1 MPLKVEPFL
10 WDVASHALGGL
21 WGSDSHRLLAEQ
33 AEIDDTGHVTDE
45 AYHGDGGGGGGGDGE
60 HHSEFGV
67 HISFDD
73 LYASILFFTFIYVMG
88 AFAQRVLK
96 MPSLVGEIFAGIIL
110 GPPVA
115 GWVPN
120 PEAFVMLG
128 EIGLILLVLE
138 AGIDIDVTM
147 LKLIGTRGLIIA
159 IVGSVLPIGIGIAVA
174 FALGVDTKG
183 AIAAGC
189 CFGPTSLGIAMNIL
203 RQGKIINTPVGQLI
217 VSAAVIDDMI
227 ALIILSLL
235 SALAGPVSVV
245 DLVMP
250 VVSAVLFLGLGGYI
264 ALTWFPRLFN
274 RFVLPKVAEEKRAP
288 VELAVM
294 LGLLLGL
301 MPATYYAKASFLMGA
316 FIAGLAFC
324 RSNDLH
330 HIFVRQFKRILQWLM
345 RIFFAASIGFQ
356 VPIRNFGDGT
366 VIWQGLVFC
375 VALLGKIFTGFLV
388 PNFNQSRRFTDI
400 HLRDCLITG
409 FSMAAEGEFAFVIA
423 VFAVDSG
430 IISINLYASIV
441 LAVLLST
448 IIPPFLLRFTIS
460 HYNKKAEEKV
470 AKAAEEEFQ
479 DEDATD
485 GSIRRDNKEKQ
496 LREGIKNDTTVF
508 LCIQTQSESS
518 WGLLTKLMSTMQ
530 RLGVEVIDHR
540 SWHPRGVDTT
550 LVNEVFVK
558 DNLKGAKVREDGHM
572 RTLDDRVNEI
582 QQTLLKTINQ
592 DVAKVKVSRWFPG
605 VLEEIK
611 EETEEVTSTTAT
623 KRRLTVTQTIMKEA
637 AVELE
642 KRKERQTHATKAKTV
657 EEILAEQEG
666 RPAPVVKDESLRNLE
681 AGLGPGALGGG
692 PAEGDKEAGIRRRP
706 RRVRQKMRSTPVVGG
721 GLFDTPSGGTDPAPE
736 QSMTDFRKEME
747 ENKKEGKKTGFKMPQ
762 SSGQPAEIIVNG
774 EAYKIRI
781 SSMTLQ
787 RIRSGYSGQQV
798 EDGSIKIDPSDVPIE
813 YRLAGF
819 VRNDRSLA
827 TVTEETEM
835 DDSVH
840 SNAKE

>member
-1 MPLKVEPFL
+1 MP
-10 WDVASHALGGL
+10 
-21 WGSDSHRLLAEQ
+21 
-33 AEIDDTGHVTDE
+33 
-45 AYHGDGGGGGGGDGE
+45 
-60 HHSEFGV
+60 
-67 HISFDD
+67 ISR
-73 LYASILFFTFIYVMG
+73 YASTYFLIYTPSFI
-88 AFAQRVLK
+88 RN
-96 MPSLVGEIFAGIIL
+96 S
-110 GPPVA
+110 
-115 GWVPN
+115 
-120 PEAFVMLG
+120 
-128 EIGLILLVLE
+128 LILLVLE
-138 AGIDIDVTM
+138 AGIDIDITM

-159 IVGSVLPIGIGIAVA
+159 IIGSVLPIGIGIAVA
-174 FALGVDTKG
+174 FALGIDTKG

-235 SALAGPVSVV
+235 SALAGPVSVA
-245 DLVMP
+245 DLVIP
-250 VVSAVLFLGLGGYI
+250 VVSAFLFLGLGGYI
-264 ALTWFPRLFN
+264 ALTWFPRLFH
-274 RFVLPKVAEEKRAP
+274 RYVLAKVRAEEKRAP
-288 VELAVM
+288 IELAVM

-301 MPATYYAKASFLMGA
+301 MPATYYARASFLMGA
-316 FIAGLAFC
+316 FLAGLAFC

-330 HIFVRQFKRILQWLM
+330 HIFVRQFKRLLQWLM

-375 VALLGKIFTGFLV
+375 LALLGKIFTGFIV
-388 PNFNQSRRFTDI
+388 PNFNQTQRFTDV
-400 HLRDCLITG
+400 HLRDCLVTG

-448 IIPPFLLRFTIS
+448 IIPPFALRFTIS
-460 HYNKKAEEKV
+460 HYNKKAEERV
-470 AKAAEEEFQ
+470 AKAAKEEFQ
-479 DEDATD
+479 GEDASLRGD
-485 GSIRRDNKEKQ
+485 KEQQ

-508 LCIQTQSESS
+508 LCIQTQSTST

-558 DNLKGAKVREDGHM
+558 DNLRGAKVREDGQI
-572 RTLDDRVNEI
+572 RTLDDRVEEI
-582 QQTLLKTINQ
+582 QQALQKTINQ
-592 DVAKVKVSRWFPG
+592 EGAKVKVSRWFPG
-605 VLEEIK
+605 VLQEIK
-611 EETEEVTSTTAT
+611 EETEEVTSTKRTT
-623 KRRLTVTQTIMKEA
+623 KRLSVTETIMKEA

-666 RPAPVVKDESLRNLE
+666 RPMPVVPQESLRNLE
-681 AGLGPGALGGG
+681 AGLGAAAVGGG
-692 PAEGDKEAGIRRRP
+692 ATGGEAEAGVRRRP

-721 GLFDTPSGGTDPAPE
+721 GLFDTPGDRADSAP
-736 QSMTDFRKEME
+736 QKSMADFRKDVE
-747 ENKKEGKKTGFKMPQ
+747 ENKKAGKKPSFKMPQ
-762 SSGQPAEIIVNG
+762 SSGQAAEIIVNG

-781 SSMTLQ
+781 SPMTLQ
-787 RIRSGYSGQQV
+787 RIKSGYSGQQV
-798 EDGSIKIDPSDVPIE
+798 EDGSIKIDPKDVPIE

-819 VRNDRSLA
+819 VRNDQALA
-827 TVTEETEM
+827 TVTEEKEM
-835 DDSVH
+835 DESTH
-840 SNAKE
+840 SHTTKE

>member
-1 MPLKVEPFL
+1 MCVVRHDPY
-10 WDVASHALGGL
+10 GL
-21 WGSDSHRLLAEQ
+21 NL
-33 AEIDDTGHVTDE
+33 
-45 AYHGDGGGGGGGDGE
+45 
-60 HHSEFGV
+60 
-67 HISFDD
+67 
-73 LYASILFFTFIYVMG
+73 LYAHFSLCFDIYFLICTPPFI
-88 AFAQRVLK
+88 RN
-96 MPSLVGEIFAGIIL
+96 S
-110 GPPVA
+110 
-115 GWVPN
+115 
-120 PEAFVMLG
+120 
-128 EIGLILLVLE
+128 LILLVLE
-138 AGIDIDVTM
+138 AGIDIDITM

-159 IVGSVLPIGIGIAVA
+159 IIGSVLPIGIGIAVA
-174 FALGVDTKG
+174 FALGIDTKG

-235 SALAGPVSVV
+235 SALAGPVSVA
-245 DLVMP
+245 DLVIP
-250 VVSAVLFLGLGGYI
+250 VVSAFLFLGLGGYI
-264 ALTWFPRLFN
+264 ALAWFPRLFN
-274 RFVLPKVAEEKRAP
+274 RYVLAKVKAEEKRAP
-288 VELAVM
+288 IELAVM

-330 HIFVRQFKRILQWLM
+330 HIFVRQFKRLLQWLM

-388 PNFNQSRRFTDI
+388 PNFNQTQRFTDV

-448 IIPPFLLRFTIS
+448 IIPPFALRFTIS
-460 HYNKKAEEKV
+460 HYNKKAEERV
-470 AKAAEEEFQ
+470 AKAAKEEFQ
-479 DEDATD
+479 GEDASLRGD
-485 GSIRRDNKEKQ
+485 KEQQ

-508 LCIQTQSESS
+508 LCIQTQSTST

-540 SWHPRGVDTT
+540 SWHPRGLDTT

-558 DNLKGAKVREDGHM
+558 DNLRGAKVREDGQI
-572 RTLDDRVNEI
+572 RTLDDRVEEI
-582 QQTLLKTINQ
+582 QQALQKTINQ
-592 DVAKVKVSRWFPG
+592 EGAKVKVSRWFPG
-605 VLEEIK
+605 VLQEIK
-611 EETEEVTSTTAT
+611 EETEEVTSTKRTT
-623 KRRLTVTQTIMKEA
+623 KRLSVTETIMKEA

-666 RPAPVVKDESLRNLE
+666 RPMPVVPQESLRNLE
-681 AGLGPGALGGG
+681 AGLGAAALGGG
-692 PAEGDKEAGIRRRP
+692 PTGGEAEAGVRRRP

-721 GLFDTPSGGTDPAPE
+721 GLFDTPGDRADSAP
-736 QSMTDFRKEME
+736 QKSMADFRKDVE
-747 ENKKEGKKTGFKMPQ
+747 ENKKAGKKPSFKMPQ
-762 SSGQPAEIIVNG
+762 SSGQAAEIIVNG

-781 SSMTLQ
+781 SPMTLQ
-787 RIRSGYSGQQV
+787 RIKSGYSGQQV
-798 EDGSIKIDPSDVPIE
+798 EDGSIKIDPKDVPIE

-819 VRNDRSLA
+819 VRNDQALA
-827 TVTEETEM
+827 TVTEEKEM
-835 DDSVH
+835 DESTH
-840 SNAKE
+840 SHATKE

>member
-1 MPLKVEPFL
+1 
-10 WDVASHALGGL
+10 
-21 WGSDSHRLLAEQ
+21 
-33 AEIDDTGHVTDE
+33 
-45 AYHGDGGGGGGGDGE
+45 
-60 HHSEFGV
+60 
-67 HISFDD
+67 
-73 LYASILFFTFIYVMG
+73 
-88 AFAQRVLK
+88 
-96 MPSLVGEIFAGIIL
+96 
-110 GPPVA
+110 
-115 GWVPN
+115 
-120 PEAFVMLG
+120 
-128 EIGLILLVLE
+128 
-138 AGIDIDVTM
+138 M
-147 LKLIGTRGLIIA
+147 LKLIGTRGFIIA
-159 IVGSVLPIGIGIAVA
+159 IVGSILPIGLGIAIA

-203 RQGKIINTPVGQLI
+203 RQGKIVNTPVGQLI

-235 SALAGPVSVV
+235 SALTGPVSVV

-250 VVSAVLFLGLGGYI
+250 VVSAFLFLGLGGYI

-274 RFVLPKVAEEKRAP
+274 RFVLAKVSEEKRAP
-288 VELAVM
+288 LELAVM

-301 MPATYYAKASFLMGA
+301 MPATYYARASFLMGA

-330 HIFVRQFKRILQWLM
+330 HIFVRQFKRLLQWLM

-375 VALLGKIFTGFLV
+375 IALLGKIFTGFLV
-388 PNFNQSRRFTDI
+388 PNFNQARRFTDI

-430 IISINLYASIV
+430 IISVNLYASIV

-448 IIPPFLLRFTIS
+448 IIPPFALRFTIS

-479 DEDATD
+479 DEGAAD
-485 GSIRRDNKEKQ
+485 GSIRRDDKEKQ

-518 WGLLTKLMSTMQ
+518 WGLLTKLMSAMQ

-582 QQTLLKTINQ
+582 QQTLLKTISQ
-592 DVAKVKVSRWFPG
+592 EGAKVKVSRWFPG
-605 VLEEIK
+605 VLQEIK
-611 EETEEVTSTTAT
+611 EEIEEVTSSKAT
-623 KRRLTVTQTIMKEA
+623 KRRLTVTETIMKEA
-637 AVELE
+637 AAELE
-642 KRKERQTHATKAKTV
+642 KRKERQTHATKSKTI

-666 RPAPVVKDESLRNLE
+666 RPVPVVKDESLRNLE
-681 AGLGPGALGGG
+681 AGLGPGALGGDT
-692 PAEGDKEAGIRRRP
+692 AEGEKDAGVRRRP

-721 GLFDTPSGGTDPAPE
+721 GLFDTPSGGGDSGPQQT
-736 QSMTDFRKEME
+736 MTDFRKEVE
-747 ENKKEGKKTGFKMPQ
+747 ENKKAGKKPSFKMPQ

-781 SSMTLQ
+781 SPMTLQ

-819 VRNDRSLA
+819 VRNDRALA
-827 TVTEETEM
+827 TVSEETEL
-835 DDSVH
+835 DESVH
-840 SNAKE
+840 SQTTKE

>member
-1 MPLKVEPFL
+1 VLLLSIYLPF
-10 WDVASHALGGL
+10 
-21 WGSDSHRLLAEQ
+21 
-33 AEIDDTGHVTDE
+33 IK
-45 AYHGDGGGGGGGDGE
+45 
-60 HHSEFGV
+60 
-67 HISFDD
+67 IS
-73 LYASILFFTFIYVMG
+73 
-88 AFAQRVLK
+88 
-96 MPSLVGEIFAGIIL
+96 
-110 GPPVA
+110 
-115 GWVPN
+115 
-120 PEAFVMLG
+120 
-128 EIGLILLVLE
+128 LILLVLE

-147 LKLIGTRGLIIA
+147 LKLIGTRGFIIA
-159 IVGSVLPIGIGIAVA
+159 IIGSVLPIALGIAIA

-203 RQGKIINTPVGQLI
+203 RQGKIVNTPVGQLI

-235 SALAGPVSVV
+235 SALTGPVSVV

-250 VVSAVLFLGLGGYI
+250 VVSAILFLGLGGYI
-264 ALTWFPRLFN
+264 ALTWFPHLFN
-274 RFVLPKVAEEKRAP
+274 KYVLAKMPEEKRAP
-288 VELAVM
+288 LELAVM

-324 RSNDLH
+324 RSHDLH

-356 VPIRNFGDGT
+356 VPIKNFGDGK

-375 VALLGKIFTGFLV
+375 IALLGKIFTGFLV
-388 PNFNQSRRFTDI
+388 PNFNQARRYTDI

-470 AKAAEEEFQ
+470 AKAAEEEFHG
-479 DEDATD
+479 EDD
-485 GSIRRDNKEKQ
+485 GSMRRDDKEKQ

-508 LCIQTQSESS
+508 LCIQTQSEST

-558 DNLKGAKVREDGHM
+558 DNLKGAKVREDGHV
-572 RTLDDRVNEI
+572 RTLEDRVNEI
-582 QQTLLKTINQ
+582 QETLLKTINQ
-592 DVAKVKVSRWFPG
+592 KGAKVKVSRWFPG

-611 EETEEVTSTTAT
+611 EEIEEVTSSKAT
-623 KRRLTVTQTIMKEA
+623 RRRLTVTETIMKEA

-666 RPAPVVKDESLRNLE
+666 RPAPLVQDESLRNLE
-681 AGLGPGALGGG
+681 AGLGAGALGGG
-692 PAEGDKEAGIRRRP
+692 PAEGEKEAGVRRRP

-721 GLFDTPSGGTDPAPE
+721 GLFETPGGGTDSTAQE
-736 QSMTDFRKEME
+736 TMADFRKEVE
-747 ENKKEGKKTGFKMPQ
+747 ENKKAGKKTSFQMPQ

-781 SSMTLQ
+781 SPMTLQ
-787 RIRSGYSGQQV
+787 RIRSGYSGQQL

-819 VRNDRSLA
+819 VRNDRALA
-827 TVTEETEM
+827 TVSEETEM
-835 DDSVH
+835 DESVH
-840 SNAKE
+840 SHSKG

>member
-1 MPLKVEPFL
+1 MDLFAHFSFCF
-10 WDVASHALGGL
+10 DIFSHIHTL
-21 WGSDSHRLLAEQ
+21 
-33 AEIDDTGHVTDE
+33 
-45 AYHGDGGGGGGGDGE
+45 
-60 HHSEFGV
+60 
-67 HISFDD
+67 SF
-73 LYASILFFTFIYVMG
+73 ILN
-88 AFAQRVLK
+88 
-96 MPSLVGEIFAGIIL
+96 S
-110 GPPVA
+110 
-115 GWVPN
+115 
-120 PEAFVMLG
+120 
-128 EIGLILLVLE
+128 LILLVLE
-138 AGIDIDVTM
+138 AGIDIDITM

-159 IVGSVLPIGIGIAVA
+159 IIGSVLPIGIGIGVA
-174 FALGVDTKG
+174 FALGIDTKG

-235 SALAGPVSVV
+235 SALAGPVSVA
-245 DLVMP
+245 DLVIP
-250 VVSAVLFLGLGGYI
+250 VVSAFLFLGLGGYL

-274 RFVLPKVAEEKRAP
+274 RYVLAKVRAEEKRAP
-288 VELAVM
+288 IELAVM

-375 VALLGKIFTGFLV
+375 IALLGKIFTGFLV
-388 PNFNQSRRFTDI
+388 PNFNQTQRFTDV

-448 IIPPFLLRFTIS
+448 IIPPFALRFTIS
-460 HYNKKAEEKV
+460 HYNKKAEERV
-470 AKAAEEEFQ
+470 AKAAKEEFQ
-479 DEDATD
+479 GEDASLRGD
-485 GSIRRDNKEKQ
+485 KEQQ

-508 LCIQTQSESS
+508 LCIQTQSTST

-540 SWHPRGVDTT
+540 SWHPRGLDTT

-558 DNLKGAKVREDGHM
+558 DSLRGAKVREDGQI
-572 RTLDDRVNEI
+572 RTLDDRVEEI
-582 QQTLLKTINQ
+582 QQALQKTIHQ
-592 DVAKVKVSRWFPG
+592 EGAKVKVSRWFPG
-605 VLEEIK
+605 VLQEIK
-611 EETEEVTSTTAT
+611 EETEEVTSTKRTT
-623 KRRLTVTQTIMKEA
+623 KRLSVTETIMKEA

-666 RPAPVVKDESLRNLE
+666 RPMPVVPQESLRNLE
-681 AGLGPGALGGG
+681 AGLGAAALGGG
-692 PAEGDKEAGIRRRP
+692 ATGGEAEAGVRRRP

-721 GLFDTPSGGTDPAPE
+721 GLFDTPGDGADSAPQ
-736 QSMTDFRKEME
+736 QSMSDFRKDVE
-747 ENKKEGKKTGFKMPQ
+747 ENKKAGKKSSFKMPQ
-762 SSGQPAEIIVNG
+762 SSGQAAEIIVNG

-781 SSMTLQ
+781 SPMTLKH
-787 RIRSGYSGQQV
+787 IKSGYSGQQV
-798 EDGSIKIDPSDVPIE
+798 EDGSIKIDPKDVPIE

-819 VRNDRSLA
+819 VRNDQALA
-827 TVTEETEM
+827 TVTEEKEM
-835 DDSVH
+835 DGSTH
-840 SNAKE
+840 SHTTKE

>member
-1 MPLKVEPFL
+1 MTIRN
-10 WDVASHALGGL
+10 S
-21 WGSDSHRLLAEQ
+21 
-33 AEIDDTGHVTDE
+33 
-45 AYHGDGGGGGGGDGE
+45 
-60 HHSEFGV
+60 
-67 HISFDD
+67 
-73 LYASILFFTFIYVMG
+73 
-88 AFAQRVLK
+88 
-96 MPSLVGEIFAGIIL
+96 
-110 GPPVA
+110 
-115 GWVPN
+115 
-120 PEAFVMLG
+120 
-128 EIGLILLVLE
+128 LILLVLE
-138 AGIDIDVTM
+138 AGIDIDITM

-159 IVGSVLPIGIGIAVA
+159 IIGSVLPIGIGIAVA
-174 FALGVDTKG
+174 FALGIDTKG

-235 SALAGPVSVV
+235 SALAGPVSVAE
-245 DLVMP
+245 LVIP
-250 VVSAVLFLGLGGYI
+250 VISAFLFLGLGGYI
-264 ALTWFPRLFN
+264 ALTWFPRLFH
-274 RFVLPKVAEEKRAP
+274 RYVLAKVRAEEKRAP
-288 VELAVM
+288 IELAVM

-301 MPATYYAKASFLMGA
+301 MPATYYARASFLMGA
-316 FIAGLAFC
+316 FLAGLAFC

-330 HIFVRQFKRILQWLM
+330 HIFVRQFKRLLQWLM

-375 VALLGKIFTGFLV
+375 VALLGKIFTGFIV
-388 PNFNQSRRFTDI
+388 PNFNQTQRFTDV
-400 HLRDCLITG
+400 HLRDCLVTG

-448 IIPPFLLRFTIS
+448 IIPPFALRFTIS
-460 HYNKKAEEKV
+460 HYNKKAEERV
-470 AKAAEEEFQ
+470 AKATKEEFQ
-479 DEDATD
+479 GEDASLRGD
-485 GSIRRDNKEKQ
+485 KEQQ

-508 LCIQTQSESS
+508 LCIQTQSTST
-518 WGLLTKLMSTMQ
+518 WGLLTRLMSTMQ

-558 DNLKGAKVREDGHM
+558 DNLRGAKVREDGQI
-572 RTLDDRVNEI
+572 RTLDDRVEEI
-582 QQTLLKTINQ
+582 QQALQKTINQ
-592 DVAKVKVSRWFPG
+592 EGAKVKVSRWFPG
-605 VLEEIK
+605 VLQEIK
-611 EETEEVTSTTAT
+611 EETEEVTSTKRTT
-623 KRRLTVTQTIMKEA
+623 KRLSVTETIMKEA

-666 RPAPVVKDESLRNLE
+666 RPMPVVPQESLRNLE
-681 AGLGPGALGGG
+681 AGLGAAAVGGG
-692 PAEGDKEAGIRRRP
+692 ATGGEAEAGVRRRP

-721 GLFDTPSGGTDPAPE
+721 GMFDTPGDRADSAP
-736 QSMTDFRKEME
+736 QKSMADFRKDVE
-747 ENKKEGKKTGFKMPQ
+747 ENKKAGKKPSFKMPQ
-762 SSGQPAEIIVNG
+762 SSGQAAEIIVNG

-781 SSMTLQ
+781 SPMTLQ
-787 RIRSGYSGQQV
+787 RIKSGYSGQQV
-798 EDGSIKIDPSDVPIE
+798 EDGSIKIDPKDVPIE

-819 VRNDRSLA
+819 VRNDQALA
-827 TVTEETEM
+827 TVTEEKEM
-835 DDSVH
+835 DESTH
-840 SNAKE
+840 SHTTKE

>member
-1 MPLKVEPFL
+1 MTIRN
-10 WDVASHALGGL
+10 S
-21 WGSDSHRLLAEQ
+21 
-33 AEIDDTGHVTDE
+33 
-45 AYHGDGGGGGGGDGE
+45 
-60 HHSEFGV
+60 
-67 HISFDD
+67 
-73 LYASILFFTFIYVMG
+73 
-88 AFAQRVLK
+88 
-96 MPSLVGEIFAGIIL
+96 
-110 GPPVA
+110 
-115 GWVPN
+115 
-120 PEAFVMLG
+120 
-128 EIGLILLVLE
+128 LILLVLE
-138 AGIDIDVTM
+138 AGIDIDITM

-159 IVGSVLPIGIGIAVA
+159 IIGSVLPIGIGIAVA
-174 FALGVDTKG
+174 FALGIDTKG

-235 SALAGPVSVV
+235 SALAGPVSVAE
-245 DLVMP
+245 LVIP
-250 VVSAVLFLGLGGYI
+250 VISAFLFLGLGGYI
-264 ALTWFPRLFN
+264 ALTWFPRLFH
-274 RFVLPKVAEEKRAP
+274 RYVLAKVRAEEKRAP
-288 VELAVM
+288 IELAVM

-301 MPATYYAKASFLMGA
+301 MPATYYARASFLMGA
-316 FIAGLAFC
+316 FLAGLAFC

-330 HIFVRQFKRILQWLM
+330 HIFVRQFKRLLQWLM

-375 VALLGKIFTGFLV
+375 VALLGKIFTGFIV
-388 PNFNQSRRFTDI
+388 PNFNQTQRFTDV
-400 HLRDCLITG
+400 HLRDCLVTG

-448 IIPPFLLRFTIS
+448 IIPPFALRFTIS
-460 HYNKKAEEKV
+460 HYNKKAEERV
-470 AKAAEEEFQ
+470 AKAAKEEFQ
-479 DEDATD
+479 GEDASLRGD
-485 GSIRRDNKEKQ
+485 KEQQ

-508 LCIQTQSESS
+508 LCIQTQSTST
-518 WGLLTKLMSTMQ
+518 WGLLTRLMSTMQ

-558 DNLKGAKVREDGHM
+558 DNLRGAKVREDGQI
-572 RTLDDRVNEI
+572 RTLDDRVEEI
-582 QQTLLKTINQ
+582 QQALQKTINQ
-592 DVAKVKVSRWFPG
+592 EGAKVKVSRWFPG
-605 VLEEIK
+605 VLQEIK
-611 EETEEVTSTTAT
+611 EETEEVTSTKRTT
-623 KRRLTVTQTIMKEA
+623 KRLSVTETIMKEA

-666 RPAPVVKDESLRNLE
+666 RPMPVVPQESLRNLE
-681 AGLGPGALGGG
+681 AGLGAAAVGGG
-692 PAEGDKEAGIRRRP
+692 ATGGEAEAGVRRRP

-721 GLFDTPSGGTDPAPE
+721 GMFDTPGDRADSAP
-736 QSMTDFRKEME
+736 QKSMADFRKDVE
-747 ENKKEGKKTGFKMPQ
+747 ENKKAGKKPSFKMPQ
-762 SSGQPAEIIVNG
+762 SSGQAAEIIVNG

-781 SSMTLQ
+781 SPMTLQ
-787 RIRSGYSGQQV
+787 RIKSGYSGQQV
-798 EDGSIKIDPSDVPIE
+798 EDGSIKIDPKDVPIE

-819 VRNDRSLA
+819 VRNDQALA
-827 TVTEETEM
+827 TVTEEKEM
-835 DDSVH
+835 DESTH
-840 SNAKE
+840 SHTTKE

>member
-1 MPLKVEPFL
+1 MP
-10 WDVASHALGGL
+10 
-21 WGSDSHRLLAEQ
+21 
-33 AEIDDTGHVTDE
+33 
-45 AYHGDGGGGGGGDGE
+45 
-60 HHSEFGV
+60 
-67 HISFDD
+67 ISR
-73 LYASILFFTFIYVMG
+73 YASTYFLIYTPSFI
-88 AFAQRVLK
+88 RN
-96 MPSLVGEIFAGIIL
+96 S
-110 GPPVA
+110 
-115 GWVPN
+115 
-120 PEAFVMLG
+120 
-128 EIGLILLVLE
+128 LILLVLE
-138 AGIDIDVTM
+138 AGIDIDITM

-159 IVGSVLPIGIGIAVA
+159 IIGSVLPIGIGIAVA
-174 FALGVDTKG
+174 FALGIDTKG

-235 SALAGPVSVV
+235 SALAGPVSVA
-245 DLVMP
+245 DLVIP
-250 VVSAVLFLGLGGYI
+250 VVSAFLFLGLGGYI
-264 ALTWFPRLFN
+264 ALTWFPRLFH
-274 RFVLPKVAEEKRAP
+274 RYVLAKVRAEEKRAP
-288 VELAVM
+288 IELAVM

-301 MPATYYAKASFLMGA
+301 MPATYYARASFLMGA
-316 FIAGLAFC
+316 FLAGLAFC

-330 HIFVRQFKRILQWLM
+330 HIFVRQFKRLLQWLM

-375 VALLGKIFTGFLV
+375 VALLGKIFTGFIV
-388 PNFNQSRRFTDI
+388 PNFNQTQRFTDV
-400 HLRDCLITG
+400 HLRDCLVTG

-448 IIPPFLLRFTIS
+448 IIPPFALRFTIS
-460 HYNKKAEEKV
+460 HYNKKAEERV
-470 AKAAEEEFQ
+470 AKAAKEEFQ
-479 DEDATD
+479 GEDASLRGD
-485 GSIRRDNKEKQ
+485 KEQQ

-508 LCIQTQSESS
+508 LCIQTQSTST

-558 DNLKGAKVREDGHM
+558 DNLRGAKVREDGQI
-572 RTLDDRVNEI
+572 RTLDDRVEEI
-582 QQTLLKTINQ
+582 QQALQKTINQ
-592 DVAKVKVSRWFPG
+592 EGAKVKVSRWFPG
-605 VLEEIK
+605 VLQEIK
-611 EETEEVTSTTAT
+611 EETEEVTSTKRTT
-623 KRRLTVTQTIMKEA
+623 KRLSVTETIMKEA

-666 RPAPVVKDESLRNLE
+666 RPMPVVPQESLRNLE
-681 AGLGPGALGGG
+681 AGLGAAAVGGG
-692 PAEGDKEAGIRRRP
+692 ATGGEAEAGVRRRP

-721 GLFDTPSGGTDPAPE
+721 GLFDTPGDRADSAP
-736 QSMTDFRKEME
+736 QKSMADFRKDVE
-747 ENKKEGKKTGFKMPQ
+747 ENKKAGKKPSFKMPQ
-762 SSGQPAEIIVNG
+762 SSGQAAEIIVNG

-781 SSMTLQ
+781 SPMTLQ
-787 RIRSGYSGQQV
+787 RIKSGYSGQQV
-798 EDGSIKIDPSDVPIE
+798 EDGSIKIDPKDVPIE

-819 VRNDRSLA
+819 VRNDQALA
-827 TVTEETEM
+827 TVTEEKEM
-835 DDSVH
+835 DESTH
-840 SNAKE
+840 SHTTKE

>member
-1 MPLKVEPFL
+1 MTIRN
-10 WDVASHALGGL
+10 S
-21 WGSDSHRLLAEQ
+21 
-33 AEIDDTGHVTDE
+33 
-45 AYHGDGGGGGGGDGE
+45 
-60 HHSEFGV
+60 
-67 HISFDD
+67 
-73 LYASILFFTFIYVMG
+73 
-88 AFAQRVLK
+88 
-96 MPSLVGEIFAGIIL
+96 
-110 GPPVA
+110 
-115 GWVPN
+115 
-120 PEAFVMLG
+120 
-128 EIGLILLVLE
+128 LILLVLE
-138 AGIDIDVTM
+138 AGIDIDITM

-159 IVGSVLPIGIGIAVA
+159 IIGSVLPIGIGIAVA
-174 FALGVDTKG
+174 FALGIDTKG

-235 SALAGPVSVV
+235 SALAGPVSVA
-245 DLVMP
+245 DLVIP
-250 VVSAVLFLGLGGYI
+250 VISAFLFLGLGGYI
-264 ALTWFPRLFN
+264 ALTWFPRLFH
-274 RFVLPKVAEEKRAP
+274 RYVLAKVRAEEKRAP
-288 VELAVM
+288 IELAVM

-301 MPATYYAKASFLMGA
+301 MPATYYARASFLMGA
-316 FIAGLAFC
+316 FLAGLAFC

-330 HIFVRQFKRILQWLM
+330 HIFVRQFKRLLQWLM

-375 VALLGKIFTGFLV
+375 VALLGKIFTGFIV
-388 PNFNQSRRFTDI
+388 PNFNQTQRFTDV
-400 HLRDCLITG
+400 HLRDCLVTG

-448 IIPPFLLRFTIS
+448 IIPPFALRFTIS
-460 HYNKKAEEKV
+460 HYNKKAEERV
-470 AKAAEEEFQ
+470 AKAAKEEFQ
-479 DEDATD
+479 GEDASLRGD
-485 GSIRRDNKEKQ
+485 KEQQ

-508 LCIQTQSESS
+508 LCIQTQSTST

-558 DNLKGAKVREDGHM
+558 DNLRGAKVREDGQI
-572 RTLDDRVNEI
+572 RTLDDRVEEI
-582 QQTLLKTINQ
+582 QQVLQKTINQ
-592 DVAKVKVSRWFPG
+592 EGAKVKVSRWFPG
-605 VLEEIK
+605 VLQEIK
-611 EETEEVTSTTAT
+611 EETEEVTSTKRTT
-623 KRRLTVTQTIMKEA
+623 KRLSVTETIMKEA

-666 RPAPVVKDESLRNLE
+666 RPMPVVPQESLRNLE
-681 AGLGPGALGGG
+681 AGLGAAAVGGG
-692 PAEGDKEAGIRRRP
+692 ATGGEAEAGVRRRP

-721 GLFDTPSGGTDPAPE
+721 GLFDTPGDRADSAP
-736 QSMTDFRKEME
+736 QKSMADFRKDVE
-747 ENKKEGKKTGFKMPQ
+747 ENKKAGKKPSFKMPQ
-762 SSGQPAEIIVNG
+762 SSGQAAEIIVNG

-781 SSMTLQ
+781 SPMTLQ
-787 RIRSGYSGQQV
+787 RIKSGYSGQQV
-798 EDGSIKIDPSDVPIE
+798 EDGSIKIDPKDVPIE

-819 VRNDRSLA
+819 VRNDQALA
-827 TVTEETEM
+827 TVTEEKEM
-835 DDSVH
+835 DESTH
-840 SNAKE
+840 SHTTKE

>member
-1 MPLKVEPFL
+1 MLRHTFL
-10 WDVASHALGGL
+10 
-21 WGSDSHRLLAEQ
+21 
-33 AEIDDTGHVTDE
+33 
-45 AYHGDGGGGGGGDGE
+45 
-60 HHSEFGV
+60 
-67 HISFDD
+67 
-73 LYASILFFTFIYVMG
+73 IYE
-88 AFAQRVLK
+88 
-96 MPSLVGEIFAGIIL
+96 PSLLCG
-110 GPPVA
+110 
-115 GWVPN
+115 N
-120 PEAFVMLG
+120 PKHS
-128 EIGLILLVLE
+128 LILLVLE
-138 AGIDIDVTM
+138 AGIDIDITM

-159 IVGSVLPIGIGIAVA
+159 IIGSVLPIGIGIAIA

-203 RQGKIINTPVGQLI
+203 RQGKIVNTPVGQLI

-235 SALAGPVSVV
+235 SALAGPVSVA
-245 DLVMP
+245 DLVIP
-250 VVSAVLFLGLGGYI
+250 VISAFLFLGVGGYL

-274 RFVLPKVAEEKRAP
+274 RYVLAKVRAEEKRAP
-288 VELAVM
+288 IELAVM

-375 VALLGKIFTGFLV
+375 IALLGKIFTGFLV
-388 PNFNQSRRFTDI
+388 PNFNQTQRFTDV

-448 IIPPFLLRFTIS
+448 IIPPFALRFTIS
-460 HYNKKAEEKV
+460 HYNKKAEERV
-470 AKAAEEEFQ
+470 AKAAKEEFQ
-479 DEDATD
+479 DEDASLRGD
-485 GSIRRDNKEKQ
+485 KEQQ

-508 LCIQTQSESS
+508 LCIQTQSEST

-540 SWHPRGVDTT
+540 SWHPRGIDTT

-558 DNLKGAKVREDGHM
+558 DNLRGAKVREDGQI
-572 RTLDDRVNEI
+572 RTLDDRVEEI
-582 QQTLLKTINQ
+582 QQALQKTINQ
-592 DVAKVKVSRWFPG
+592 DGAKVKVSRWFPG
-605 VLEEIK
+605 VLQEIK
-611 EETEEVTSTTAT
+611 EETEEVTSTKRTT
-623 KRRLTVTQTIMKEA
+623 KRLSVTETIMKEA

-666 RPAPVVKDESLRNLE
+666 RPVPVVPQESLRNLE
-681 AGLGPGALGGG
+681 AGLGAGTVGGG
-692 PAEGDKEAGIRRRP
+692 PAGGEAEAGVRRRP

-721 GLFDTPSGGTDPAPE
+721 GLFDTPGGGTDSAPQ
-736 QSMTDFRKEME
+736 QSMTDFRKEVE
-747 ENKKEGKKTGFKMPQ
+747 ENKKAGKKPSFKMPQ
-762 SSGQPAEIIVNG
+762 SSGQAAEIIVNG

-781 SSMTLQ
+781 SPMTLQ

-819 VRNDRSLA
+819 VRNDRALA
-827 TVTEETEM
+827 TVTEEKEM
-835 DDSVH
+835 DESAH
-840 SNAKE
+840 SHTTKE

>member
-1 MPLKVEPFL
+1 MP
-10 WDVASHALGGL
+10 
-21 WGSDSHRLLAEQ
+21 
-33 AEIDDTGHVTDE
+33 
-45 AYHGDGGGGGGGDGE
+45 
-60 HHSEFGV
+60 
-67 HISFDD
+67 ISR
-73 LYASILFFTFIYVMG
+73 YASTYFLICTHPFI
-88 AFAQRVLK
+88 RN
-96 MPSLVGEIFAGIIL
+96 S
-110 GPPVA
+110 
-115 GWVPN
+115 
-120 PEAFVMLG
+120 
-128 EIGLILLVLE
+128 LILLVLE
-138 AGIDIDVTM
+138 AGIDIDITM

-159 IVGSVLPIGIGIAVA
+159 IIGSVLPIGIGIAVA
-174 FALGVDTKG
+174 FALGIDTKG

-235 SALAGPVSVV
+235 SALAGPVSVA
-245 DLVMP
+245 DLVIP
-250 VVSAVLFLGLGGYI
+250 VVSAFLFLGLGGYL
-264 ALTWFPRLFN
+264 ALTWFPRLFH
-274 RFVLPKVAEEKRAP
+274 RYVLAKVRAEEKRAP
-288 VELAVM
+288 IELAVM

-316 FIAGLAFC
+316 FLAGLAFC

-330 HIFVRQFKRILQWLM
+330 HIFVRQFKRLLQWLM

-375 VALLGKIFTGFLV
+375 VALLGKIFTGFIV
-388 PNFNQSRRFTDI
+388 PNFNQTQRFTDV
-400 HLRDCLITG
+400 HLRDCLVTG

-448 IIPPFLLRFTIS
+448 IIPPFALRFTIS
-460 HYNKKAEEKV
+460 HYNKKAEERV
-470 AKAAEEEFQ
+470 AKAAKEEFQ
-479 DEDATD
+479 GEDASLRGD
-485 GSIRRDNKEKQ
+485 KEQQ

-508 LCIQTQSESS
+508 LCIQTQSTST

-558 DNLKGAKVREDGHM
+558 DNLRGAKVREDGQI
-572 RTLDDRVNEI
+572 RTLDDRVEEI
-582 QQTLLKTINQ
+582 QQALQKTINQ
-592 DVAKVKVSRWFPG
+592 EGAKVKVSRWFPG
-605 VLEEIK
+605 VLQEIK
-611 EETEEVTSTTAT
+611 EETEEVTSTKRTT
-623 KRRLTVTQTIMKEA
+623 KRLSVTETIMKEA

-666 RPAPVVKDESLRNLE
+666 RPMPVVPQESLRNLE
-681 AGLGPGALGGG
+681 AGLGAAAVGGG
-692 PAEGDKEAGIRRRP
+692 ATGGEAEAGVRRRP

-721 GLFDTPSGGTDPAPE
+721 GLFDTPGDRADSAP
-736 QSMTDFRKEME
+736 QKSMADFRKDVE
-747 ENKKEGKKTGFKMPQ
+747 ENKKAGKKPSFKMPQ
-762 SSGQPAEIIVNG
+762 SSGQAAEIIVNG

-781 SSMTLQ
+781 SPMTLQ
-787 RIRSGYSGQQV
+787 RIKSGYSGQQV
-798 EDGSIKIDPSDVPIE
+798 EDGSIKIDPKDVPIE

-819 VRNDRSLA
+819 VRNDQALA
-827 TVTEETEM
+827 TVTEEKEM
-835 DDSVH
+835 DESTH
-840 SNAKE
+840 SHTTKE